1 MIVLDASAVI
11 EVLMKS
17 AMGMVLSGRLH
28 AVRFAHAPHL
38 VDIEVANVLRR
49 QCSLGN
55 LAQTRATQALEDFR
69 KMRILR
75 HRHTAHLSRIW
86 ELRDNFTSYDA
97 CYLALT
103 EALGA
108 TLITRD
114 KALRSARLRRGS
126 IEVV

>member
-17 AMGMVLSGRLH
+17 AIGIVLSGRLH
-28 AVRFAHAPHL
+28 TTRLVHAPHL
-38 VDIEVANVLRR
+38 VDIEVTNALRR

-55 LAQTRATQALEDFR
+55 LAQVRAWQAVDDFR

-75 HRHTAHLSRIW
+75 HRHTTHLARIW

-97 CYLALT
+97 CYLALA

-114 KALRSARLRRGS
+114 KALRSARLLRGS
-126 IEVV
+126 IEVI